1 MKKNRPSWCLCF
13 LASQPSTV
21 PSQQTEDILK
31 TRFFDH
37 FLAVVINILLFIILQ
52 GRVSWIR
59 YILNSSR
66 KYFHFIRAQTRIIMN
81 CVCSPRGVYFFFR
94 LVSIE
99 NPCIYKLIRIER
111 LCTHTYIHWDIL
123 EILFIC
129 FVLCMLIYIG

>member
-66 KYFHFIRAQTRIIMN
+66 KYFHFIRAQTRNIMN

-111 LCTHTYIHWDIL
+111 LCIHVYT
-123 EILFIC
+123 EIFSRYYL
-129 FVLCMLIYIG
+129 FVLYCVC